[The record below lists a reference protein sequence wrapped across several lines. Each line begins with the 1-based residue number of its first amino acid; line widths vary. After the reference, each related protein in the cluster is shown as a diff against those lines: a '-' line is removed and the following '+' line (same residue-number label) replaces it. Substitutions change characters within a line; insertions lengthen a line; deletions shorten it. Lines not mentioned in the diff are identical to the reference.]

1 MSSLIKN
8 IIRFSLFI
16 FVQVFVLNQVPPLH
30 HLATPYIYFL
40 FILWLPFKMGR
51 RTIMVLAFALG
62 FSLDCFTKTYGLHA
76 APCVLIAYLRP
87 FLINLLISQE
97 GAESNYN
104 EPSFKSMGFAPY
116 FTYVA
121 ILTLLHHSLLFFLEA
136 LQTGGYLYFILKSL
150 LSSAISI
157 LLILLTEL
165 LFVRKQRF
173 RTNTV

>member
-1 MSSLIKN
+1 MSSLLKN
-8 IIRFSLFI
+8 IIRFSFFI
-16 FVQVFVLNQVPPLH
+16 LVQVYVLNQVPPLH
-30 HLATPYIYFL
+30 HLVTPYIYFL
-40 FILWLPFKMGR
+40 FMLWLPLKIGR
-51 RTIMVLAFALG
+51 RTLMLLAFAIG
-62 FSLDCFTKTYGLHA
+62 FTLDCFMKTYGLHT
-76 APCVLIAYLRP
+76 APCILIAYLRP

-104 EPSFKSMGFAPY
+104 EPSIKSMGFTPY

-121 ILTLLHHSLLFFLEA
+121 ILTLLHHFLLFFLQA
-136 LQTGGYLYFILKSL
+136 LQMGGYFYFIVKTL
-150 LSSAISI
+150 LSSAISL

>member
-1 MSSLIKN
+1 MSNLIKN

-16 FVQVFVLNQVPPLH
+16 LVQVFVLDQIPPLH
-30 HLATPYIYFL
+30 HVATPYIYFL

-51 RTIMVLAFALG
+51 RTVMVLALALG

-104 EPSFKSMGFAPY
+104 EPSVKSMGFAPY
-116 FTYVA
+116 FTFVA

-136 LQTGGYLYFILKSL
+136 LQTGGYWYFILKTL
-150 LSSAISI
+150 LSSAVSL

-165 LFVRKQRF
+165 LFIRKQRF

>member
-8 IIRFSLFI
+8 IIRFALFI
-16 FVQVFVLNQVPPLH
+16 LIQVFVLNQVPPLH
-30 HLATPYIYFL
+30 HFVTPYIYFL

-51 RTIMVLAFALG
+51 RTVMILALFLG

-76 APCVLIAYLRP
+76 ASCVLIAYLRP

-104 EPSFKSMGFAPY
+104 EPSIKSMGFAPY

-121 ILTLLHHSLLFFLEA
+121 ILTLLHHSFLFFLEA
-136 LQTGGYLYFILKSL
+136 LQSGGYFYFILKTL
-150 LSSAISI
+150 ISSAISL

>member
-1 MSSLIKN
+1 MNNLVKN
-8 IIRFSLFI
+8 IIRFCLFI
-16 FVQVFVLNQVPPLH
+16 FIQVFVLNQVPPLH
-30 HLATPYIYFL
+30 HLITPYIYFL

-51 RTIMVLAFALG
+51 RTVMLLALALG

-104 EPSFKSMGFAPY
+104 EPSVKSMGFAPY

-136 LQTGGYLYFILKSL
+136 LQTGGYLYFILKTL
-150 LSSAISI
+150 LSTAISI
-157 LLILLTEL
+157 LLILFTEL
-165 LFVRKQRF
+165 LFTRKQRF

>member
-1 MSSLIKN
+1 MSSLVKN
-8 IIRFSLFI
+8 IIRFCVFI
-16 FVQVFVLNQVPPLH
+16 LLQVFVLNNVPPLH
-30 HLATPYIYFL
+30 HLVTPYLYFL

-51 RTIMVLAFALG
+51 KSVMILAFALG
-62 FSLDCFTKTYGLHA
+62 FCLDCFTKTYGLHA

-87 FLINLLISQE
+87 FLINVLISQE

-104 EPSFKSMGFAPY
+104 EPSIKSMGFTPY

-121 ILTLLHHSLLFFLEA
+121 VLTLAHHSLLFFLQA
-136 LQTGGYLYFILKSL
+136 LQSGGFIYFIFKTLLSTAVSL
-150 LSSAISI
+150 L
-157 LLILLTEL
+157 LIFLTEL

>member
-1 MSSLIKN
+1 MSNLVKN
-8 IIRFSLFI
+8 IVRFCLFI
-16 FVQVFVLNQVPPLH
+16 LVQVFVLNNIPPLH
-30 HLATPYIYFL
+30 HLVTPYLYFL

-51 RTIMVLAFALG
+51 KSIMMLAFLLG

-87 FLINLLISQE
+87 FLINILISQE

-104 EPSFKSMGFAPY
+104 EPSIKSMGFTPY
-116 FTYVA
+116 LTYIVV
-121 ILTLLHHSLLFFLEA
+121 LTLVHHFLLFFLEA
-136 LQTGGYLYFILKSL
+136 LQTGGYFYFIVKTLFST
-150 LSSAISI
+150 AISI
-157 LLILLTEL
+157 LLIFLTEL

>member
-1 MSSLIKN
+1 MSSLVKN

-16 FVQVFVLNQVPPLH
+16 LVQVFVLNNIPPLH
-30 HLATPYIYFL
+30 HLVTPYVYFL

-51 RTIMVLAFALG
+51 KSVMILAFLLG
-62 FSLDCFTKTYGLHA
+62 FALDCFTKTYGLHA

-104 EPSFKSMGFAPY
+104 EPSIKSMGFTPY
-116 FTYVA
+116 LTYIV
-121 ILTLLHHSLLFFLEA
+121 ILTLAHHSLLFFLQA
-136 LQTGGYLYFILKSL
+136 LQTGGFFYFIIKTL
-150 LSSAISI
+150 LSAAISI
-157 LLILLTEL
+157 VLIFLTEL